1 MCNIIMSSLTS
12 KMLIEKGEG
21 LTVIFNDNLI
31 FKEYL
36 YTYVGTI
43 TSVGN
48 GNWDLRKITASIIIN
63 LAEFYS

>member
-1 MCNIIMSSLTS
+1 
-12 KMLIEKGEG
+12 MLIEKGEG